1 MADEI
6 DELLNDMRSGDEKLC
21 VDAAFKLAEM
31 RDRKAAPGLVTL
43 LKDSR
48 PLVRNFAV
56 FALAEIGDE
65 AAEQPVAEL
74 LQDVNL
80 GVRVR
85 AGWALSKL
93 GTDRSIPAL
102 AKALKESMDEDAHLS
117 RQIMLALSQI
127 GRSTV
132 DEIAP
137 ALHSSIPEVR
147 GTAVHFLNYLGDLKA
162 KPHLLQLME
171 HETNPEVREELQQ
184 ALADLDAT
192 SRGGSGETGQP
203 GN

>member
-1 MADEI
+1 MPDEI
-6 DELLNDMRSGDEKLC
+6 DELLNDMRSENEKPC

-31 RDRKAAPGLVTL
+31 RDRKAVPGLVSL
-43 LKDSR
+43 LKHSH

-65 AAEQPVAEL
+65 AAEEPVREL
-74 LQDVNL
+74 LQDVDL

-85 AGWALSKL
+85 AGWALSKI

-102 AKALKESMDEDAHLS
+102 ANALKEALDDDAHLS

-147 GTAVHFLNYLGDLKA
+147 ETAVHFLNYIGNPKA
-162 KPHLLQLME
+162 KSHLLQLME
-171 HETNPEVREELQQ
+171 HETNGAVLEELRQ
-184 ALADLDAT
+184 ALVDLDAI
-192 SRGGSGETGQP
+192 SQRNPGDAAQSG
-203 GN
+203 N

>member
-1 MADEI
+1 MPDEI
-6 DELLNDMRSGDEKLC
+6 VKLLDDMRSGNEKLC
-21 VDAAFKLAEM
+21 VEAAFKLAEI
-31 RDRKAAPGLVTL
+31 RDRKAVPGLVLL
-43 LKDSR
+43 LKDSH

-65 AAEQPVAEL
+65 AAEEPVGEL
-74 LQDVNL
+74 LQDADL

-102 AKALKESMDEDAHLS
+102 ANALKESMDEDAHLS
-117 RQIMLALSQI
+117 RQILLALSQI

-147 GTAVHFLNYLGDLKA
+147 QAAVHFLNYLGDLKA
-162 KPHLLQLME
+162 KPHLVRLME
-171 HETNPEVREELQQ
+171 HETNREVRDELEQ
-184 ALADLDAT
+184 ALADLDA
-192 SRGGSGETGQP
+192 SG
-203 GN
+203 